1 MELVLLELV
10 SSKRKEKVVWNSMDL
25 PSVWL
30 MALPFVVRWV
40 DLWMRGRHRRSPCL
54 QTRVLSSSVTP
65 SLCHRLD
72 CSTAGYIEKLDY
84 QVEKVLINAYILP
97 EGWSQVVFFRAI
109 LSLITLRGD
118 TILTLSWFVSMRK
131 NTAMIL
137 RKIFPAIWHLLGKS
151 PHQHGL
157 NSALTLP
164 CGECEPKRP
173 SEVCFHL
180 NDSVIDLNY
189 IWGAQNMPPF
199 VFRLLLSN
207 LNV

>member
-30 MALPFVVRWV
+30 LALPFVVRWV

-54 QTRVLSSSVTP
+54 QTRVLSSSVTL

-118 TILTLSWFVSMRK
+118 TILTLSWFVSIRTQPWYWGRSSPLFGTCWVRALTNMVWIQHWPCLVENVSLRGLLRFAS
-131 NTAMIL
+131 TWMIL
-137 RKIFPAIWHLLGKS
+137 WLI
-151 PHQHGL
+151 
-157 NSALTLP
+157 
-164 CGECEPKRP
+164 
-173 SEVCFHL
+173 
-180 NDSVIDLNY
+180 
-189 IWGAQNMPPF
+189 
-199 VFRLLLSN
+199 
-207 LNV
+207 